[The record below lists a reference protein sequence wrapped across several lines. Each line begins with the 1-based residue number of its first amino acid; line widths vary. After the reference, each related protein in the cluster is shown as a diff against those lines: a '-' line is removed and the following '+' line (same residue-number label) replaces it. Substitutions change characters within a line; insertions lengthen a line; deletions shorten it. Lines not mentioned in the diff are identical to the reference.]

1 MASQK
6 GKEGEEMAVSVNA
19 PVDTLIDAV
28 NVHLEVG
35 NWSQVVDLTA
45 ALYEAAVEQGDAQL
59 ADVVQDLH
67 WIANDALVHPLN
79 GVMVVQP

>member
-1 MASQK
+1 MAL
-6 GKEGEEMAVSVNA
+6 SVNA
-19 PVDTLIDAV
+19 TVDALIDAV

-45 ALYEAAVEQGDAQL
+45 ALYEAAVEQGDPQMAEL
-59 ADVVQDLH
+59 VQDLH
-67 WIANDALVHPLN
+67 WIANDALAHPLN

>member
-1 MASQK
+1 MAL
-6 GKEGEEMAVSVNA
+6 SVNA
-19 PVDTLIDAV
+19 TVDALIDAV

-59 ADVVQDLH
+59 AELVQDLH
-67 WIANDALVHPLN
+67 WIANDALAHPLN
-79 GVMVVQP
+79 AIMVVQP